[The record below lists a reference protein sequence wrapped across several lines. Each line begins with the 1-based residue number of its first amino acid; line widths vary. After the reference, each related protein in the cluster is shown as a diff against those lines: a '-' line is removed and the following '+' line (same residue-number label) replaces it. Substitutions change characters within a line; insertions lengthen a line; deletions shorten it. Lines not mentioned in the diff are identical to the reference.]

1 MVSNWTT
8 EFLGPSSRRFH
19 DQHGSWEQWSFTC
32 DTVGRTLDVTYP
44 DGHER
49 QQL

>member
-1 MVSNWTT
+1 MTSTGAGN
-8 EFLGPSSRRFH
+8 SRRRQ
-19 DQHGSWEQWSFTC
+19 DGGTENWSFTC